1 MGHTVIGGK
10 HTCRR
15 EPAASPRRAPA
26 APRRFATQ
34 GPGAQLPVTCE
45 NATAANVGTR
55 GARAPGRGGE
65 RRAAATRPPLAPVTP
80 AGPALVRLRGCTL
93 ATSDADARDKAENK
107 KERPRTPQ
115 TGLRRGKEPSHSPS
129 RWRRPR
135 GDGSGPSRAP
145 VTGCGPGASRGVGGG
160 RVSPGA
166 ARGLRARV
174 PGRGRTG
181 RGRRPG
187 RPGNGGTRA
196 AHSPSAAA
204 PAAAQALRPRLPDR
218 PPLSR
223 RGSRALA
230 RSAPCAP
237 PRAQRRRVSGLRS
250 GESPPPDRA
259 GGVGRR
265 RRRERGEAR
274 PGPRPDAGPT
284 VRAPRPAAA
293 PPPQPGRRPHPPG
306 GPAGCGSEAAVGRA
320 RRFLRRCTG
329 GKRRRGAK
337 KGTWRREDPSPPP
350 RPHPGGI
357 FRNVGPTISS
367 ATHLATLTSPSVV
380 PAQTAQSK
388 RGQRITGI

>member
-45 NATAANVGTR
+45 DATAANVGTR

-145 VTGCGPGASRGVGGG
+145 VTGCGPGASRGVGGEG
-160 RVSPGA
+160 C
-166 ARGLRARV
+166 LRARRGV
-174 PGRGRTG
+174 SGRGSRAGEG
-181 RGRRPG
+181 RGEEGGQGGPGTGARAPRTHLLPRLRLPLKRCGPGSRTARRSPAAG
-187 RPGNGGTRA
+187 LALSLVPRRAPRPA
-196 AHSPSAAA
+196 PSAAA
-204 PAAAQALRPRLPDR
+204 SLASAAASPRPRTAPAAWGGGGAA
-218 PPLSR
+218 SAGR
-223 RGSRALA
+223 RGRGRA
-230 RSAPCAP
+230 RTPAPRC
-237 PRAQRRRVSGLRS
+237 
-250 GESPPPDRA
+250 
-259 GGVGRR
+259 
-265 RRRERGEAR
+265 AR
-274 PGPRPDAGPT
+274 PGPRPPLRPSPGAAPTPRVALRDAAPRQQWGGPT
-284 VRAPRPAAA
+284 LPEEVHGWEAAA
-293 PPPQPGRRPHPPG
+293 RSKERDLEERRPLT
-306 GPAGCGSEAAVGRA
+306 S
-320 RRFLRRCTG
+320 
-329 GKRRRGAK
+329 
-337 KGTWRREDPSPPP
+337 SPPP
-350 RPHPGGI
+350 PRGNFPECRANYLQRHPPCHTHVS
-357 FRNVGPTISS
+357 FSGPG
-367 ATHLATLTSPSVV
+367 PNC
-380 PAQTAQSK
+380 PE
-388 RGQRITGI
+388 